1 MRRFSHILKRKNI
14 ILFVSFAE
22 KMCFTLVMLAF
33 APYHFIYI
41 FFFKKLYK
49 QMALISI
56 WTFCYSRS
64 FRWCSSIL
72 KEENEPCPLFFLSL
86 FLLTQD
92 EIGER

>member
-41 FFFKKLYK
+41 Y
-49 QMALISI
+49 
-56 WTFCYSRS
+56 
-64 FRWCSSIL
+64 
-72 KEENEPCPLFFLSL
+72 FFLKSCINKWLSL
-86 FLLTQD
+86 AFGHFATVVASDGVHQF
-92 EIGER
+92 

>member
-1 MRRFSHILKRKNI
+1 
-14 ILFVSFAE
+14 
-22 KMCFTLVMLAF
+22 
-33 APYHFIYI
+33 
-41 FFFKKLYK
+41 
-49 QMALISI
+49 MALISI